1 MRYLN
6 EDIQISPM
14 EIKAIG
20 VKKNDIVSIED
31 FYRESSGDFKLLVK
45 SIKNKKSAWFTY
57 DDKQEAQ
64 EEGWKV

>member
-45 SIKNKKSAWFTY
+45 K
-57 DDKQEAQ
+57 
-64 EEGWKV
+64 